1 MINIQ
6 SFKKYSHLHCE
17 FCPKKFKSRQS
28 KSIHIR
34 MNRCPELKKK
44 IDAGEMEPYTKKQKV
59 LHNSVIVRSEPEPT
73 VFEKYI

>member
-1 MINIQ
+1 MELKKQ
-6 SFKKYSHLHCE
+6 LSLRCKHCGCSFTR
-17 FCPKKFKSRQS
+17 RQS
-28 KSIHIR
+28 KFIHLT

-59 LHNSVIVRSEPEPT
+59 LQESVIVRSEPEPT